1 LEGLTVKIIASSVSR
16 KIILGVTVA
25 LLGGVLAPIATATN
39 ANAADDGEYVCATG
53 VPLVGDDNSATYT
66 ITNGVVTSGSDCI
79 GAVVILA
86 GVTSIGEG
94 AFEGATSLTS
104 GTIPAGVT
112 SIGNY
117 AFSAT
122 SLISITIPAG
132 VTSIG
137 KFAFA
142 NEPQLTSITIPASVI
157 SIGEGAFFNARSLK
171 EVNFLGNA
179 PVVGEGVF
187 YAVTEA
193 IAHISATA
201 TGFGTES
208 TWNGLVIDR
217 AVSVPSRAVTYNPA
231 GGSEVNPGTFT
242 EGSSIETAPV
252 STRPGYS
259 LSGWSETEAGSVVT
273 FPYSPTATTDITLY
287 AIWTLNNGE
296 FKCTTGVP
304 LEGDDTSPTYKI
316 TDGVVADGGSCAGNV
331 VIPDG
336 VTSIGTYAFYDAQ
349 SITSVTLPS
358 TLITLGDFA
367 FERTTSLTSISI
379 PAKVTSIGLGTF
391 YSTRSLESIT
401 FAADSELTTI
411 GDSAFIGPA
420 PSQYA
425 NTVLTSISIPAGV
438 TSIGATAFPGAISNI
453 YFLGNAPNVSASTFS
468 LVASGAE
475 AYITAEATGFGDDDH
490 WNGLSI
496 ARLGTYS
503 VTYNYNSATG
513 GNSTD
518 TSSFA
523 TFGTPIT
530 LPSPTRNGYE
540 FAGWY
545 SDAGLT
551 SKIGNAGASYSPTGA
566 KLSKIVYA
574 KWVEP
579 PFTTSA
585 NVDDTVTINGCA
597 ANCSHDLVIPGT
609 IGVKAVTAIENWAFW
624 RSDLTSVTI
633 PNSVT
638 SIGNAAFSE
647 NYLTS
652 VTIPNSVTSIG
663 GNAFNNNHL
672 TSVTFLG
679 DAPTDGGDVFSGDG
693 NSGLSKVVVPIDA
706 VGFSS
711 TFSGVTVSYT
721 GAPIR
726 PTVTYK
732 ATYAS
737 GVKLTGKA
745 KVSKSITVAPG
756 SWTGTV
762 PITYKY
768 QWYSCKVASK
778 KVLKTGKVAP
788 KCTAIKK
795 ATRASFKVTTKEKG
809 SFLAVKITGSNSVG
823 SSGIFTA
830 TVGKVM

>member
-1 LEGLTVKIIASSVSR
+1 M
-16 KIILGVTVA
+16 
-25 LLGGVLAPIATATN
+25 
-39 ANAADDGEYVCATG
+39 
-53 VPLVGDDNSATYT
+53 
-66 ITNGVVTSGSDCI
+66 
-79 GAVVILA
+79 
-86 GVTSIGEG
+86 
-94 AFEGATSLTS
+94 
-104 GTIPAGVT
+104 
-112 SIGNY
+112 
-117 AFSAT
+117 
-122 SLISITIPAG
+122 
-132 VTSIG
+132 
-137 KFAFA
+137 
-142 NEPQLTSITIPASVI
+142 
-157 SIGEGAFFNARSLK
+157 
-171 EVNFLGNA
+171 
-179 PVVGEGVF
+179 
-187 YAVTEA
+187 
-193 IAHISATA
+193 
-201 TGFGTES
+201 
-208 TWNGLVIDR
+208 
-217 AVSVPSRAVTYNPA
+217 
-231 GGSEVNPGTFT
+231 
-242 EGSSIETAPV
+242 
-252 STRPGYS
+252 
-259 LSGWSETEAGSVVT
+259 
-273 FPYSPTATTDITLY
+273 
-287 AIWTLNNGE
+287 
-296 FKCTTGVP
+296 
-304 LEGDDTSPTYKI
+304 
-316 TDGVVADGGSCAGNV
+316 
-331 VIPDG
+331 
-336 VTSIGTYAFYDAQ
+336 
-349 SITSVTLPS
+349 
-358 TLITLGDFA
+358 
-367 FERTTSLTSISI
+367 
-379 PAKVTSIGLGTF
+379 
-391 YSTRSLESIT
+391 
-401 FAADSELTTI
+401 
-411 GDSAFIGPA
+411 
-420 PSQYA
+420 
-425 NTVLTSISIPAGV
+425 
-438 TSIGATAFPGAISNI
+438 
-453 YFLGNAPNVSASTFS
+453 
-468 LVASGAE
+468 VASGAE

-523 TFGTPIT
+523 TFGIPIT
-530 LPSPTRNGYE
+530 LPSPTRNGYK

-551 SKIGNAGASYSPTGA
+551 SKIGNAGESYSPTGA

-579 PFTTSA
+579 AFTTSA

-597 ANCSHDLVIPGT
+597 ANCSDDLVIPGT
-609 IGVKAVTAIENWAFW
+609 IGGKAVTAIENLAFW
-624 RSDLTSVTI
+624 GSELKSVTI

-788 KCTAIKK
+788 KCTVIKK
-795 ATRASFKVTTKEKG
+795 ATRDSFKVTTKEKG
-809 SFLAVKITGSNSVG
+809 SFLAVKITARNSVG

>member
-1 LEGLTVKIIASSVSR
+1 
-16 KIILGVTVA
+16 
-25 LLGGVLAPIATATN
+25 
-39 ANAADDGEYVCATG
+39 
-53 VPLVGDDNSATYT
+53 
-66 ITNGVVTSGSDCI
+66 
-79 GAVVILA
+79 
-86 GVTSIGEG
+86 
-94 AFEGATSLTS
+94 
-104 GTIPAGVT
+104 
-112 SIGNY
+112 
-117 AFSAT
+117 
-122 SLISITIPAG
+122 
-132 VTSIG
+132 
-137 KFAFA
+137 
-142 NEPQLTSITIPASVI
+142 
-157 SIGEGAFFNARSLK
+157 
-171 EVNFLGNA
+171 
-179 PVVGEGVF
+179 
-187 YAVTEA
+187 
-193 IAHISATA
+193 
-201 TGFGTES
+201 
-208 TWNGLVIDR
+208 
-217 AVSVPSRAVTYNPA
+217 
-231 GGSEVNPGTFT
+231 
-242 EGSSIETAPV
+242 
-252 STRPGYS
+252 
-259 LSGWSETEAGSVVT
+259 
-273 FPYSPTATTDITLY
+273 
-287 AIWTLNNGE
+287 
-296 FKCTTGVP
+296 
-304 LEGDDTSPTYKI
+304 
-316 TDGVVADGGSCAGNV
+316 
-331 VIPDG
+331 
-336 VTSIGTYAFYDAQ
+336 
-349 SITSVTLPS
+349 
-358 TLITLGDFA
+358 
-367 FERTTSLTSISI
+367 
-379 PAKVTSIGLGTF
+379 
-391 YSTRSLESIT
+391 
-401 FAADSELTTI
+401 
-411 GDSAFIGPA
+411 
-420 PSQYA
+420 
-425 NTVLTSISIPAGV
+425 
-438 TSIGATAFPGAISNI
+438 
-453 YFLGNAPNVSASTFS
+453 

-523 TFGTPIT
+523 TFGIPIT
-530 LPSPTRNGYE
+530 LPSPTRNGYK

-551 SKIGNAGASYSPTGA
+551 SKIGNAGESYSPTGA

-579 PFTTSA
+579 AFTTSA

-597 ANCSHDLVIPGT
+597 ANCSDDLVIPGT
-609 IGVKAVTAIENWAFW
+609 IGGKAVTAIENLAFW
-624 RSDLTSVTI
+624 
-633 PNSVT
+633 
-638 SIGNAAFSE
+638 GSE
-647 NYLTS
+647 LKS

-778 KVLKTGKVAP
+778 KVLKTGKAAP

-830 TVGKVM
+830 TVGKVS